1 MRKTGAMLASFI
13 LLMSLLPAAT
23 MAKSSSL
30 RVEVDGG
37 RIYFPDEQPYLDQAQ
52 RVQVPVRFVSEALGA
67 KVGWDAATKT
77 VTIELEDNRITL
89 VLGNK
94 EYLLNGESKQMDK
107 AAARVGG
114 RTFVPL
120 RFVSEGLGTEVNWDS
135 TVRTVRAYTPGFDP
149 SEVKLG
155 AEQIVEESIYGFK
168 VKQNTGSGLHITR
181 ESYEP
186 NSTRNYALIDLLIN
200 YPFKGNDY
208 EKQIQEVEEILI
220 QKIDEEIV
228 NSIMKYVKTKT
239 SREPELKTK
248 IYTDETYKIYVGSNI
263 NSGISITVF
272 YK

>member
-1 MRKTGAMLASFI
+1 M
-13 LLMSLLPAAT
+13 
-23 MAKSSSL
+23 
-30 RVEVDGG
+30 
-37 RIYFPDEQPYLDQAQ
+37 
-52 RVQVPVRFVSEALGA
+52 
-67 KVGWDAATKT
+67 
-77 VTIELEDNRITL
+77 
-89 VLGNK
+89 LGNK
-94 EYLLNGESKQMDK
+94 EYLLNGESKQMDT

-135 TVRTVRAYTPGFDP
+135 TARTVRAYTPGFDP

-181 ESYEP
+181 GSYDP
-186 NSTRNYALIDLLIN
+186 YSTRNYALIDLLIN
-200 YPFKGNDY
+200 FPFKGNDY
-208 EKQIQEVEEILI
+208 EKQIREVEEILI

-228 NSIMKYVKTKT
+228 NSIMKYVETKT